1 MLGICTPALIYLI
14 FSIIHIIL
22 DTVKGF
28 FNRAL
33 ITMIITF
40 VFTFLLNFLCL
51 SGLGILSW
59 ILILIPFIFMSVFV
73 ISLLFLF
80 NMDSNGSK
88 LQGPHGTPNGG
99 PNGGPN
105 WDPNRDPRRYP
116 NWDPRRYQYGHP
128 NRRKLKRD
136 LVLYHEHAGSHE
148 DKHNQRD
155 GDRFYKVGLD
165 EYGLND
171 KFDEEYGLELK
182 SDYNIGID
190 MNSIRD
196 QKLAQYV

>member
-1 MLGICTPALIYLI
+1 MVWICTPALIYLI

-59 ILILIPFIFMSVFV
+59 ILILIPFIFMSVFIIV
-73 ISLLFLF
+73 LLYAF
-80 NMDSNGSK
+80 NMDPNGSK
-88 LQGPHGTPNGG
+88 LNGPHGT

-105 WDPNRDPRRYP
+105 WDPNRDPK
-116 NWDPRRYQYGHP
+116 RYQYGHP

-136 LVLYHEHAGSHE
+136 LVLYHEHVGSHE
-148 DKHNQRD
+148 DKHNQHD
-155 GDRFYKVGLD
+155 DDRFYKIGLD

-171 KFDEEYGLELK
+171 QLEDGLELK

>member
-14 FSIIHIIL
+14 FSAIHIIM
-22 DTVKGF
+22 DTVNGF
-28 FNRAL
+28 FNIAL

-40 VFTFLLNFLCL
+40 VFTFLLNLLCL
-51 SGLGILSW
+51 SGLGIISW

-88 LQGPHGTPNGG
+88 LKGPHGP

-105 WDPNRDPRRYP
+105 WDPNRDP
-116 NWDPRRYQYGHP
+116 NWEIRQRYQDMYPGGYP

-148 DKHNQRD
+148 DKHHDKN
-155 GDRFYKVGLD
+155 DRFYNIGLD

-171 KFDEEYGLELK
+171 KFDKEYGLELK